1 MAMLVASDQT
11 SGRPWTQRNKGCML
25 CRFDSPVWRVEVTV
39 SVFPSVSASEGE
51 SGELAPAGPEGT
63 AARLREWWL
72 AARRKPVTCALIALC
87 VLCWGLANLWGR
99 DSDSILWYLGA
110 NNGRAVRSG
119 EIYRLLSC
127 LFLHLGWVHLLL
139 NMIAL
144 RALSALESMLG
155 SRRFLLLYFL
165 SGLGASLSTALLR
178 PDVLSVGAS
187 GAIWGLM
194 GAAFGMRIPTR
205 HVLRARGVPLSAG
218 WHVLVL
224 NLGISFVPGVD
235 LSAHLGGGIVGFV
248 LGAVAFY
255 PDYGPRLPVTA
266 RAPWSQRLYTL
277 ATALALLIVAV
288 ALATALFE
296 GRPWRFVRPPRLQR
310 VALGSTGLSVEV
322 PEPLD
327 REPLPLF
334 AGEGDGWRLGVPGR
348 SPLAVKLALDRPLDA
363 NDPGGVSP
371 ARVENWLST
380 VRAEIEREPAD
391 ADLPRTAL
399 ELTSLGE
406 RRAVRDEYRTQDRQV
421 VRYFEYVG
429 RYPVVIAIARF
440 DGWRRDLW
448 PGIEAR
454 IAASV
459 RDDGAR

>member
-1 MAMLVASDQT
+1 
-11 SGRPWTQRNKGCML
+11 
-25 CRFDSPVWRVEVTV
+25 
-39 SVFPSVSASEGE
+39 VSASEGE
-51 SGELAPAGPEGT
+51 SGELTRAGPEGT
-63 AARLREWWL
+63 SSRPRETRLRETRPRETRLRETRLREWWL
-72 AARRKPVTCALIALC
+72 AARSKPVTCALIGVC
-87 VLCWGLANLWGR
+87 VLSWGLANLWGG

-119 EIYRLLSC
+119 ELYRLLSC
-127 LFLHLGWVHLLL
+127 LFLHLGWVHLAL
-139 NMIAL
+139 NMLAL
-144 RALSALESMLG
+144 RALSALEPMLG

-235 LSAHLGGGIVGFV
+235 LSAHLGGGLVGFL

-255 PDYGPRLPVTA
+255 PDYEPHWPGKA
-266 RAPWSQRLYTL
+266 RSPWQPLYTL
-277 ATALALLIVAV
+277 GAALAALLL
-288 ALATALFE
+288 ALAIGAALFE
-296 GRPWRFVRPPRLQR
+296 GRPWRFVRPPSLHR
-310 VALGSTGLSVEV
+310 VALGSTGLSVEL
-322 PEPLD
+322 PEPID
-327 REPLPLF
+327 RETLPLF
-334 AGEGDGWRLGVPGR
+334 AGEGAGWRMGVPGR
-348 SPLAVKLALDRPLDA
+348 SPLAVKLALDNALDD

-371 ARVENWLST
+371 AQVESWLST
-380 VRAEIEREPAD
+380 VQAEIEREPAD

-406 RRAVRDEYRTQDRQV
+406 RRAVRDEYRAHDRQV

-440 DGWRRDLW
+440 DGWSRDLW

-459 RDDGAR
+459 RDDGR